1 MCLTGR
7 CSMCQRDSCEE
18 KQMIDWKKPLVCNS
32 FADPKVHFIG
42 FTPNNCHAVVIS
54 TTGTLYKVD
63 LNTSRIVGS
72 NADGC
77 KVENQ
82 KEPWE
87 KAWNHWQGQPAEQD
101 YSVKQTFKE
110 AFELGLKWQETQNK
124 KC

>member
-1 MCLTGR
+1 
-7 CSMCQRDSCEE
+7 
-18 KQMIDWKKPLVCNS
+18 MIDWKKPLVCNS

-42 FTPNNCHAVVIS
+42 FTPNNCHAVIMS

-87 KAWNHWQGQPAEQD
+87 KAWEKYNKPSYFYKNEEDW
-101 YSVKQTFKE
+101 FKE
-110 AFELGLKWQETQNK
+110 VFNLGLEWQENQNK